1 MGKTAMGITRRESF
15 LLSPQSGPS
24 EPRCTTHYAVTER
37 SHNIGSYK
45 FSRVSS
51 FVRFPDIGENG
62 ENAGAKMQKKSTKKS
77 VPTMN
82 APLLCAV
89 RECSH
94 NLSRLILHFPLLQ
107 ELVAGSARSIFRRQ
121 LFATSYKIEVWESS
135 RIPVLCLISA
145 NLFWLVLRSSFCLVI
160 DHWSTYPCVYSLRLF
175 KILYK

>member
-1 MGKTAMGITRRESF
+1 MGSKGMGKKAMGITRRESF

-24 EPRCTTHYAVTER
+24 EPRCTTHYAVTEP

-62 ENAGAKMQKKSTKKS
+62 AKMQKKSTKKS
-77 VPTMN
+77 VPTIN

-89 RECSH
+89 REHSH
-94 NLSRLILHFPLLQ
+94 NLSRLMLHFPLLQ

-121 LFATSYKIEVWESS
+121 LFAT
-135 RIPVLCLISA
+135 
-145 NLFWLVLRSSFCLVI
+145 FCHQLQN
-160 DHWSTYPCVYSLRLF
+160 
-175 KILYK
+175 

>member
-1 MGKTAMGITRRESF
+1 MGKKAMGITRRESF

-24 EPRCTTHYAVTER
+24 EPRCTTHYAVTEP

-51 FVRFPDIGENG
+51 FVRFPDIGEN
-62 ENAGAKMQKKSTKKS
+62 GAKMQKKSTKKS

-94 NLSRLILHFPLLQ
+94 NLSRLMLQ

-121 LFATSYKIEVWESS
+121 LFATK
-135 RIPVLCLISA
+135 
-145 NLFWLVLRSSFCLVI
+145 LRSGNRAAYQSCVWFLPICFDSYCVAVFVWSLTTGQHTHAYIHCSCLKYCTNKLYSFL
-160 DHWSTYPCVYSLRLF
+160 LF
-175 KILYK
+175 F

>member
-1 MGKTAMGITRRESF
+1 MGKKAMGITRRESF

-24 EPRCTTHYAVTER
+24 EPRCTTHYAVTEP

-51 FVRFPDIGENG
+51 FVRFPDIGEN
-62 ENAGAKMQKKSTKKS
+62 GAKMQKKSTKKS

-94 NLSRLILHFPLLQ
+94 NLSRLMLQ

-121 LFATSYKIEVWESS
+121 LFATFCHQLQNWGLGIEPHTSLVSDFCQF
-135 RIPVLCLISA
+135 VLTHI
-145 NLFWLVLRSSFCLVI
+145 LRSSFCLVI
-160 DHWSTYPCVYSLRLF
+160 DHWSTYPCVYSWGLF

>member
-1 MGKTAMGITRRESF
+1 MGKKAMGITRRESF

-24 EPRCTTHYAVTER
+24 EPRCTTHYAVTEP

-51 FVRFPDIGENG
+51 FVRFPDIGEN
-62 ENAGAKMQKKSTKKS
+62 GAKMQKKSTKKS

-94 NLSRLILHFPLLQ
+94 NLSRLMLQ
-107 ELVAGSARSIFRRQ
+107 ELVADSARSIFRRQ

-145 NLFWLVLRSSFCLVI
+145 NLFWLIYCVAVFVWSFTTGQHI
-160 DHWSTYPCVYSLRLF
+160 HAY
-175 KILYK
+175 IH

>member
-1 MGKTAMGITRRESF
+1 MGKKAMGITRRESF

-24 EPRCTTHYAVTER
+24 EPRCTTHYAVTEP

-51 FVRFPDIGENG
+51 FVRFPDIGEN
-62 ENAGAKMQKKSTKKS
+62 GAKMQKKSTKKS

-121 LFATSYKIEVWESS
+121 LFATK
-135 RIPVLCLISA
+135 
-145 NLFWLVLRSSFCLVI
+145 LRSENRAAYQS
-160 DHWSTYPCVYSLRLF
+160 CV
-175 KILYK
+175 